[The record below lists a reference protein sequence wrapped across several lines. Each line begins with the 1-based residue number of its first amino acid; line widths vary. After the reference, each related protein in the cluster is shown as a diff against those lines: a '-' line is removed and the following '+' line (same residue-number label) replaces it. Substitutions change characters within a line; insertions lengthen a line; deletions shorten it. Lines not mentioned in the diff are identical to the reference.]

1 MIQNNTSF
9 FTLCAAVKW
18 YAVLVL
24 AIAGCITSCEK
35 GKKVIYDAIAPEL
48 LNNYNFKPGSYWIY
62 RDSATGIE
70 DSLVAT
76 DYHTDTVEN
85 GSSLRE
91 VHYAPRIWLNITRY
105 NLSNPYDT
113 SIWQESMQES
123 RFQFGGSDG
132 GVGIYTNEIHA
143 QLVSITVSGILYEN
157 ATFYNDY
164 PNGIYLKGHI
174 GPVQFFNGDKVK
186 ELVRYHIVL

>member
-9 FTLCAAVKW
+9 FTLRATVKW

-70 DSLVAT
+70 DSLIAT

-85 GSSLRE
+85 GSSLHE

-105 NLSNPYDT
+105 NLGNPNDI
-113 SIWQESMQES
+113 SVWEEFMKESL
-123 RFQFGGSDG
+123 FQFYGPEGGMS
-132 GVGIYTNEIHA
+132 IYTNKINF
-143 QLVSITVSGILYEN
+143 QLVNINVLGTVYEN
-157 ATFYNDY
+157 VKCYRYLYNTM
-164 PNGIYLKGHI
+164 YLKDHV
-174 GPVQFFNGDKVK
+174 GPVRFSNGDKVK